1 MLRHADVTKRV
12 PGGGG
17 KTAFF
22 NGCQRMGSWSHRAW
36 NEISRMGEMRGGE
49 GGATQD
55 GLLRLMA
62 GIE

>member
-1 MLRHADVTKRV
+1 VLLISSELPELLSLSTRILVLRAGRLV
-12 PGGGG
+12 
-17 KTAFF
+17 
-22 NGCQRMGSWSHRAW
+22 
-36 NEISRMGEMRGGE
+36 GEMRGGE